1 MVFCRLSLL
10 VAICAFASVA
20 VASPS
25 MPMGFEAQMTNA
37 TGRTWRETGI
47 LAQPYAMAKAS
58 VRSSMLGQGY
68 GIVHDIDEG
77 PNATRSLQLWR
88 RRDEDVILM
97 LWQEDLYT
105 TGVAWGLSARG
116 GEETAEASHT
126 EVSELDSRAEPA
138 EIETVESHVESA
150 EKKPR
155 AEGSENAGREGGDGF
170 TSRPESK
177 ESGGGVK
184 KDEPKTN
191 KDAWSVEP
199 PMKDGFVLAAMRW
212 NILTSFP
219 RSVSL
224 PSEWTCNPPCRS
236 VSSHIAFSRRSR
248 MSFARQTTEP
258 NVQSLRRTI
267 SSSGSCRKKYT

>member
-199 PMKDGFVLAAMRW
+199 PMKDGDMTGK
-212 NILTSFP
+212 ILRVELIAN
-219 RSVSL
+219 RSVEVLTLNRSGNL
-224 PSEWTCNPPCRS
+224 QTPISFQTKPPCGLR
-236 VSSHIAFSRRSR
+236 AAAGRRCTATRRFLARRS
-248 MSFARQTTEP
+248 AP
-258 NVQSLRRTI
+258 
-267 SSSGSCRKKYT
+267 